1 MNEEK
6 LTRRERERLARR
18 NDILAA
24 ARKIFAAKGYDRA
37 TLDEIAREA
46 EFAKGT
52 LYGYFDNKLDL
63 FISLIKEEFD
73 EATGR
78 LMEVIA
84 ASSNFEDGLKGVIA
98 EELDYLK
105 EKEDFFS
112 SMVSHRSADPDQSR
126 EIHTAIIKQ
135 MKNMVMEVSVLFQSG
150 AEQGTIKPIAPGLL
164 SMFLISR
171 VHDFYIVAKQED
183 NPLQVEDGVE
193 LLYDITMNGIKAG
206 NK

>member
-24 ARKIFAAKGYDRA
+24 ARKVFAAKGYDRA
-37 TLDEIAREA
+37 TMDEIARVA

-63 FISLIKEEFD
+63 FISLIKEVFD
-73 EATGR
+73 EATRR
-78 LMEVIA
+78 LMEVIEV
-84 ASSNFEDGLKGVIA
+84 SSGFDNGLKAVIA
-98 EELDYLK
+98 EELEYLK
-105 EKEDFFS
+105 EKEEFFS
-112 SMVSHRSADPDQSR
+112 SMVAYRSADPDQSR
-126 EIHTAIIKQ
+126 EIHAAIINQ
-135 MKNMVMEVSVLFQSG
+135 MKGMIMEVSVLFQDG
-150 AEQGTIKPIAPGLL
+150 AEQGAIKPIAPGLL

-206 NK
+206 NE

>member
-73 EATGR
+73 EATKR
-78 LMEVIA
+78 LMEVIK
-84 ASSNFEDGLKGVIA
+84 ASSGFDNGLKAVIA
-98 EELDYLK
+98 EELEYLK
-105 EKEDFFS
+105 EKEEFFS
-112 SMVSHRSADPDQSR
+112 SMVAYRSADPDQSR
-126 EIHTAIIKQ
+126 EIHAAIINQ
-135 MKNMVMEVSVLFQSG
+135 MKGMIMEVAALFQDGVDQG
-150 AEQGTIKPIAPGLL
+150 AIKPIAPGLL